1 MKDWTIA
8 EIKKT
13 MIENGKHWWD
23 KNTMRYFGTKV
34 ESKAY
39 TGKKF
44 VFFVTSERQL
54 GLGHLYLVR
63 CFDAKT
69 LNITTKRKFHIMDRK
84 AALQS
89 ARELA
94 KSG

>member
-8 EIKKT
+8 EIKKA
-13 MIENGKHWWD
+13 MIENGGHWWD
-23 KNTMRYFGTKV
+23 KGTMKYFGTKV

-39 TGKKF
+39 TGREF
-44 VFFVTSERQL
+44 VFFVTSECPPGRDRL
-54 GLGHLYLVR
+54 CSVR
-63 CFDAKT
+63 CFDPKT
-69 LNITTKRKFHIMDRK
+69 LSITTKRKFHSMDRK
-84 AALQS
+84 VALQS